1 MAKRII
7 RGILILIFL
16 IFTIH
21 GFMREEY
28 IEVFRNATLLCLS
41 CIGIQ

>member
-1 MAKRII
+1 MVKKII

-21 GFMREEY
+21 GFMQEEY
-28 IEVFRNATLLCLS
+28 IEVFKNAALLCLS